1 MDAEILYEDGAVL
14 VCHKPAGLAVQTARV
29 GQPDLVSRLKN
40 HLAEELDGKKQ
51 PYLGIVHRLD
61 QPVEG
66 LLVFAKT
73 KEAAAALSGQ
83 LTDGILNKRYLAVV
97 WGKPESGEGRLV
109 DWLIKNAADSR
120 AEVVTDREPLPGDA
134 KKAMLSYRLLEEV
147 CFQAADWCNTP
158 GGTAEGGD
166 MGMDSDRGSETL
178 SLLDI
183 RIETGRF
190 HQIRAQ
196 LAHGGHPIFGDHK
209 YSPERELRLARAQG
223 GSRVALCACSL
234 SFVHPASGKKMEYSI
249 APKGIPFSW
258 FGEKR

>member
-14 VCHKPAGLAVQTARV
+14 VCRKPAGLAVQTARI

-40 HLAEELDGKKQ
+40 HLAGGLGGKKQ

-83 LTDGILNKRYLAVV
+83 LTDGILNKHYLAVV
-97 WGKPESGEGRLV
+97 WGKPEPAEGGLV
-109 DWLIKNAADSR
+109 DWLTKNTADSR
-120 AEVVTDREPLPGDA
+120 AEVVTHREPVPGDA
-134 KKAMLSYRLLEEV
+134 RKAVLSYRLLDTAKMPGRPSAGGGMAMGSDNGAEV
-147 CFQAADWCNTP
+147 
-158 GGTAEGGD
+158 
-166 MGMDSDRGSETL
+166 L

-183 RIETGRF
+183 CIETGRF

-196 LAHGGHPIFGDHK
+196 LAYGGHPIFADHK
-209 YSPERELRLARAQG
+209 YSPEKELRQARALG

-234 SFVHPASGKKMEYSI
+234 AFLHPASGKKMEYGI
-249 APKGIPFSW
+249 IPEGIPFSW
-258 FGEKR
+258 FGEER